1 MLYLI
6 EFLVISSI
14 NGIKS
19 LFKALFRI
27 IKRKALNKSLLKLK
41 NATVKFFFLL
51 ANKKK
56 EGDFFRFGT
65 HERKGQKK
73 SQKKKKKSLMSDH
86 MI

>member
-1 MLYLI
+1 M
-6 EFLVISSI
+6 
-14 NGIKS
+14 KH
-19 LFKALFRI
+19 
-27 IKRKALNKSLLKLK
+27 KALNKSLLKLK

-73 SQKKKKKSLMSDH
+73 SQKKKKEKSNVRSHDLY
-86 MI
+86 ITKVTVINTTYNLILT